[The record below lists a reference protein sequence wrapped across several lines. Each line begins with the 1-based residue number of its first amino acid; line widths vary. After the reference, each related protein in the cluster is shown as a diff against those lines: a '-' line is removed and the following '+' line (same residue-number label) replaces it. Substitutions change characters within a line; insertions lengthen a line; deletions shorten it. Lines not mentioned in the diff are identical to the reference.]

1 MGVSRNTIYR
11 WRDNKQQKFE
21 DDNLLSIADTLDISY
36 EWIKYGKEDK
46 ADISQE
52 RAMES
57 LRILADS
64 VEDDKELYQ
73 SLESLELKLENL
85 LKQIRRMKKDLD
97 RLDLPYSDLL
107 NALEDDD

>member
-1 MGVSRNTIYR
+1 
-11 WRDNKQQKFE
+11 
-21 DDNLLSIADTLDISY
+21 
-36 EWIKYGKEDK
+36 
-46 ADISQE
+46 
-52 RAMES
+52 MES

-73 SLESLELKLENL
+73 SLKSLELKLENL